1 MAVNAHLKIDG
12 LDGESATQGFEKQID
27 VLSWSFGATQTGS
40 MAFGGGGGSGKVS
53 IGDLNVVKRFDKA
66 SPKLFEALGT
76 GKHIK
81 EAILTLKKAGGDKS
95 VEYLNYKMTDI
106 MISSVNWGG
115 ASDGEYPTETLS
127 INFAKIEV
135 VYTEQDN
142 KGVAGAKTRAGFDV
156 KLNQKF

>member
-12 LDGESATQGFEKQID
+12 LDGESATSGFEKQID

-53 IGDLNVVKRFDKA
+53 VGDLNITKRFDKA

-81 EAILTLKKAGGDKS
+81 EAILTLKKAGGDKA
-95 VEYLNYKMTDI
+95 VEYLNYKISDI
-106 MISSVNWGG
+106 LISSVQWGG
-115 ASDGEYPTETLS
+115 ASDGEYPTEQVS
-127 INFAKIEV
+127 INFAKIEI
-135 VYTEQDN
+135 VYTEQDD
-142 KGVAGAKTRAGFDV
+142 KGVAGAKTGSKFDV
-156 KLNQKF
+156 KQNKTF